1 MILSR
6 DSNGE
11 VLRTQAFSIRRAT
24 AADADGIVAIWQI
37 IAAERTHSAIDQ
49 PWTVEQER
57 AYLCSL
63 SPREAIHV
71 AVSESGRIVGF
82 QSLDLWAPS
91 INSMRH
97 VAQLGTFL
105 LPDWRRRGVGSALFR
120 VTRAFA
126 RDSAYSK
133 IVIQVRAS
141 NASARAFYQGL
152 GFEECGRL
160 TRQVRIDGQ
169 EDDEILME
177 SFL

>member
-1 MILSR
+1 MTTE
-6 DSNGE
+6 G
-11 VLRTQAFSIRRAT
+11 FSVRRAT
-24 AADADGIVAIWQI
+24 AADAEGIVAIWRI
-37 IAAERTHSAIDQ
+37 IAAERSYSAIDQ

-57 AYLCSL
+57 SYLCSL

-71 AVSESGRIVGF
+71 AVNGSGHIVGF
-82 QSLDLWAPS
+82 QSLDLWAPA

-105 LPDWRRRGVGSALFR
+105 LPEWRRRNVGSALFR
-120 VTRAFA
+120 VTRVFA
-126 RDSAYSK
+126 QDSAYSK

-141 NASARAFYQGL
+141 NASAQAFYRCL

-169 EDDEILME
+169 EDDEIIME